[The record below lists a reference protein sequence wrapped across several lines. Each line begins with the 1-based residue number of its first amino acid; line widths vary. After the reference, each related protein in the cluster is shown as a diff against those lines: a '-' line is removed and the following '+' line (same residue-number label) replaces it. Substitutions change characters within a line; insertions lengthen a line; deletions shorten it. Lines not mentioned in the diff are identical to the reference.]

1 MRDEKPTS
9 EAPFWDRAV
18 QLAERGRGFASP
30 NPVVG
35 CVIAKEGQVI
45 GEGWHKRH
53 GDLHAERVALADA
66 AEKGND
72 VSGAIAYV
80 TLEPCAHHGSQPPCA
95 DALVESGIGEV
106 VIGYGDPTEKTRG
119 QGPRILREAGVKVR
133 DADPETVRRCRDLI
147 QDFLKVAATGRPL
160 VTLKTAMSL
169 DGKVAT
175 RTGDARWISGP
186 ESRELTHRW
195 RAEMDSIAV
204 GSGTFTADDPRLTAR
219 FEGESSRPEPRQP
232 ARVIFDSGPVV
243 TPSAALF
250 EDIDEAPVVIV
261 ANERTPSAKLEPLR
275 DAGAAVIISRGIDAQ
290 ARFVDAIGQLGAK
303 GIASMLLE
311 GGPTLAGV
319 AVAAGEV
326 DRAEFFV
333 APLIV
338 GGGQGAVKGAGPE
351 LIRDAIRVPDLRVTR
366 VGQDVLMSATLKVW

>member
-1 MRDEKPTS
+1 MRDEKPTA
-9 EAPFWDRAV
+9 EGPFWDRAI

-35 CVIAKEGQVI
+35 CVIVREGRII

-66 AEKGND
+66 EARGND
-72 VSGAIAYV
+72 VDGATAYV

-95 DALVESGIGEV
+95 DALVEAGISDV

-119 QGPRILREAGVKVR
+119 EGPRILREAGVKVR
-133 DADPETVRRCRDLI
+133 DADPDTIRRCRELI

-160 VTLKTAMSL
+160 VTLKVAMSL

-195 RAEMDSIAV
+195 RAEMDSVAV

-219 FEGESSRPEPRQP
+219 IDGDARQP
-232 ARVIFDSGPVV
+232 ARVIFDTGPVV
-243 TPSAALF
+243 TPGAALF

-261 ANERTPSAKLEPLR
+261 AAERTPTASLEPLR
-275 DAGAAVIISRGIDAQ
+275 DAGAAVIVSRGIDST
-290 ARFVDAIGQLGAK
+290 ARFVDALDQLGEK

-319 AVAAGEV
+319 AVASGEV

-333 APLIV
+333 APMIV
-338 GGGQGAVKGAGPE
+338 GGGQGAVKGSGPE
-351 LIRDAIRVPDLRVTR
+351 LIRDAIRVPNLRVTR
-366 VGQDVLMSATLKVW
+366 VGQDVLMSARLKEW